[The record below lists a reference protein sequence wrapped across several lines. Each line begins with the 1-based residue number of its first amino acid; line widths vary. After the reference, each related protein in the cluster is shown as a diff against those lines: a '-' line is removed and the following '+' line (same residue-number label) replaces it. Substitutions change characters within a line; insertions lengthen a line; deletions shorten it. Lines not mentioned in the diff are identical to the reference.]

1 MAGAQRSTQGD
12 APPVRRSAAGVV
24 ATVALFVL
32 LTAAGAAFLN
42 SFSSNAIPTILMA
55 AVLMVAVVLGL
66 AYGLIAALFAL
77 IAYQLLV
84 GAPLADQELATSDLP
99 LMVLFGLGALVAG
112 RYTDIVRK
120 RDIQAR
126 ILLQAGQP
134 LSSHAS
140 EPALG
145 RFLDRVKLE
154 GRSSERSSA
163 LEEMQRALVSFCLV
177 GAGLAASLI
186 ARDSLGP
193 TAGVLCA
200 LAAVLVVGGALGG
213 RFGFAAGM
221 LAAVVLN
228 QVDPVEGALG
238 IRDGVFG
245 RAFIVIVFA
254 AAGWGVGRVAD
265 QAQHERRTLRTIT
278 DAGRDFSASR
288 DEAAMR
294 RVLLDILSKLS
305 PRARIE
311 ITGDGGAERLSISPS
326 ADRQWAE
333 GDPRWR
339 LHRLESDGRE
349 VGVVRWRF
357 PGGDNATAGLD
368 ETTRA
373 VVDLAA
379 SAIVRARLNA
389 EKADMEF
396 VAQTENLRLV
406 LLDAVSHH
414 FRSPL
419 AGILGSVTGILNLP
433 DQQQDEAMRR
443 EFLLII
449 KEQTNRLSRYVDN
462 FLSVARLETG
472 AIVPNPTD
480 VALEPLIYD
489 VWETFGE
496 AGGSR
501 RFLQAK
507 VDHETLLT
515 DAGLLGQVLGNVL
528 ENAIKYSPEG
538 SVVDV
543 RTVTESDRV
552 VIRVTD
558 SGPGIAP
565 QSQGRI
571 FERFYRMR
579 GVAAPGLG
587 LGLYITRSLVEI
599 LGGAVDASN
608 RTDGQT
614 GLVVSVSLPLRTL
627 EHDE

>member
-1 MAGAQRSTQGD
+1 MAGAQRSSQGE
-12 APPVRRSAAGVV
+12 AAPVRRSAAGAA
-24 ATVALFVL
+24 ATVALVAL
-32 LTAAGAAFLN
+32 LIAAGAAFLN
-42 SFSSNAIPTILMA
+42 SFSANAIPTILMA

-66 AYGLIAALFAL
+66 VYGLAAAAVAL
-77 IAYQLLV
+77 ISYQLLV
-84 GAPLADQELATSDLP
+84 GAPLVDQELAASDFP

-120 RDIQAR
+120 RDMQAR

-134 LSSHAS
+134 LSSQAS

-154 GRSSERSSA
+154 GRSTERHTA
-163 LEEMQRALVSFCLV
+163 PEEVQRALVSFCVV
-177 GAGLAASLI
+177 GAGLLASLLVSD
-186 ARDSLGP
+186 ALGP
-193 TAGVLCA
+193 SAGVLCA
-200 LAAVLVVGGALGG
+200 LASVLFVGGVLGG
-213 RFGFAAGM
+213 RFGFVAGI
-221 LAAVVLN
+221 LAAAVLN
-228 QVDPVEGALG
+228 QINPGQSALG
-238 IRDGVFG
+238 IEGGVIG
-245 RAFIVIVFA
+245 EAFIVVVFA

-265 QAQHERRTLRTIT
+265 QAQHERRTLRTIM

-288 DEAAMR
+288 DEAGMR
-294 RVLLDILSKLS
+294 RALLDILAKLS
-305 PRARIE
+305 PRARVE
-311 ITGDGGAERLSISPS
+311 ITGDTGAERLSISPS

-339 LHRLESDGRE
+339 VHPLASDGRE
-349 VGVVRWRF
+349 VGLVRWRF
-357 PGGDNATAGLD
+357 PGGDGATAALD
-368 ETTRA
+368 DATRA
-373 VVDLAA
+373 LVDLAA

-396 VAQTENLRLV
+396 VAQTENLRLI

-419 AGILGSVTGILNLP
+419 AGILGSVTSILNLP
-433 DQQQDEAMRR
+433 DQADGAMRR
-443 EFLLII
+443 ELLLII

-472 AIVPNPTD
+472 AIVPNPVD

-501 RFLQAK
+501 RFLQANI
-507 VDHETLLT
+507 DHETLRT

-543 RTVTESDRV
+543 RTETESDRL

-558 SGPGIAP
+558 CGPGIAAE
-565 QSQGRI
+565 SQGRI

-599 LGGAVDASN
+599 LGGSVDARN

-614 GLVVSVSLPLRTL
+614 GLVVSVSLPLRTPAN
-627 EHDE
+627 DE

>member
-1 MAGAQRSTQGD
+1 MA
-12 APPVRRSAAGVV
+12 
-24 ATVALFVL
+24 ATVALFAL
-32 LTAAGAAFLN
+32 LIAAGAAFLN
-42 SFSSNAIPTILMA
+42 SFTTNAVPTILMA
-55 AVLMVAVVLGL
+55 AVLMVAVVMGL
-66 AYGLIAALFAL
+66 AYGVVAALFAL

-84 GAPLADQELATSDLP
+84 GAPLADRELATSDFP

-120 RDIQAR
+120 RDMQAR
-126 ILLQAGQP
+126 VLLQAGQP
-134 LSSHAS
+134 LSSQAS

-145 RFLDRVKLE
+145 RFLQRVKLD
-154 GRSSERSSA
+154 GRSGERSSA
-163 LEEMQRALVSFCLV
+163 AEEVQRALVSFCVV
-177 GAGLAASLI
+177 GAGLVASLI
-186 ARDSLGP
+186 ARDMLGP

-200 LAAVLVVGGALGG
+200 LAGVLAVGGVLGA

-221 LAAVVLN
+221 LGAVVLN
-228 QVDPVEGALG
+228 QIDAAQGALG
-238 IRDGVFG
+238 MREGDLGK
-245 RAFIVIVFA
+245 AFIIVVFA

-265 QAQHERRTLRTIT
+265 LAQHERRTLRTIM

-294 RVLLDILSKLS
+294 RALLDVLAKLS
-305 PRARIE
+305 PRARVE
-311 ITGDGGAERLSISPS
+311 ITGDAGAERLSISPS
-326 ADRQWAE
+326 ADKQWAE

-339 LHRLESDGRE
+339 VHPLASDGRE

-357 PGGDNATAGLD
+357 PGGEGATAPLD
-368 ETTRA
+368 DATRA
-373 VVDLAA
+373 LVDLAA

-396 VAQTENLRLV
+396 VAQTENLRLI

-419 AGILGSVTGILNLP
+419 AGILGSVTSILALP
-433 DQQQDEAMRR
+433 EHHDGAMRR
-443 EFLLII
+443 ELLLII

-472 AIVPNPTD
+472 AIVPNMTE

-496 AGGSR
+496 AGGAR

-507 VDHETLLT
+507 IDHETLMT
-515 DAGLLGQVLGNVL
+515 DPGLLGQVLGNVL

-543 RTVTESDRV
+543 RTETEDDRV

-558 SGPGIAP
+558 RGPGIAP
-565 QSQGRI
+565 ESQGRV

-599 LGGAVDASN
+599 LGGSVDARN
-608 RTDGQT
+608 RTDGAT
-614 GLVVSVSLPLRTL
+614 GLVVSVSLPLRTTAN
-627 EHDE
+627 DE

>member
-1 MAGAQRSTQGD
+1 MAGAQRSSQGD
-12 APPVRRSAAGVV
+12 PAPIRRSGAGIA
-24 ATVALFVL
+24 ATVALFTL
-32 LTAAGAAFLN
+32 LIAAGVAFLN
-42 SFSSNAIPTILMA
+42 SFSANAIPTMLMA

-66 AYGLIAALFAL
+66 AYGLLAALVAL

-84 GAPLADQELATSDLP
+84 GAPLVDRELAASDFP

-120 RDIQAR
+120 RDAQAR
-126 ILLQAGQP
+126 MLLQAGQP
-134 LSSHAS
+134 LSSQAS

-145 RFLDRVKLE
+145 RFLQRVKLE
-154 GRSSERSSA
+154 GRSSERASA
-163 LEEMQRALVSFCLV
+163 PEEVQRALVSFCIV
-177 GAGLAASLI
+177 GAGLVASLL
-186 ARDSLGP
+186 ARDALGP
-193 TAGVLCA
+193 SAGVLCA
-200 LAAVLVVGGALGG
+200 LAGVLVVGGVLGG

-228 QVDPVEGALG
+228 QIDPVQSALG
-238 IRDGVFG
+238 IREGEVG
-245 RAFIVIVFA
+245 RAFIVVVFA

-265 QAQHERRTLRTIT
+265 QAQHERRTLRTIM

-294 RVLLDILSKLS
+294 RALLDILAKLS
-305 PRARIE
+305 PRARVE
-311 ITGDGGAERLSISPS
+311 ITGDAGAERLGISPS

-333 GDPRWR
+333 SDPRWR
-339 LHRLESDGRE
+339 VHPLASDGRE
-349 VGVVRWRF
+349 VGLVRWRF
-357 PGGDNATAGLD
+357 PGGDGATTGLD
-368 ETTRA
+368 DTTRA
-373 VVDLAA
+373 LVDLAA

-396 VAQTENLRLV
+396 VAQTENLRLI

-419 AGILGSVTGILNLP
+419 AGILGSVTSILNLP
-433 DQQQDEAMRR
+433 DQHDGAMRR
-443 EFLLII
+443 ELLLII

-472 AIVPNPTD
+472 AIVPNPTE

-496 AGGSR
+496 AGGAR

-507 VDHETLLT
+507 IDHETLLT

-543 RTVTESDRV
+543 RTETESDRLI
-552 VIRVTD
+552 IRVAD
-558 SGPGIAP
+558 CGPGIAP
-565 QSQGRI
+565 ESQGRI

-599 LGGAVDASN
+599 LGGSVDARN

-614 GLVVSVSLPLRTL
+614 GLVVSVSLPLRTPAN
-627 EHDE
+627 DE

>member
-1 MAGAQRSTQGD
+1 MA
-12 APPVRRSAAGVV
+12 
-24 ATVALFVL
+24 ATVALFAL
-32 LTAAGAAFLN
+32 LIAAGAAFLD
-42 SFSSNAIPTILMA
+42 SFSANAIPTILMA

-66 AYGLIAALFAL
+66 LYGLAAAAVAL
-77 IAYQLLV
+77 VSYQLLV
-84 GAPLADQELATSDLP
+84 GAPLVDQKLASSDFP

-126 ILLQAGQP
+126 VLLQAGQP
-134 LSSHAS
+134 LSSQAS

-145 RFLDRVKLE
+145 RFLDRIKLE
-154 GRSSERSSA
+154 GRSTGRSTA
-163 LEEMQRALVSFCLV
+163 PEEIQRALVSFCVV
-177 GAGLAASLI
+177 GAGLLASLL
-186 ARDSLGP
+186 AGEAMGP
-193 TAGVLCA
+193 SAGVLCA
-200 LAAVLVVGGALGG
+200 LVAVLVVGGSLGG
-213 RFGFAAGM
+213 RFGFVAGI
-221 LAAVVLN
+221 LAAAVLIQIN
-228 QVDPVEGALG
+228 PDQGALG
-238 IRDGVFG
+238 IEIGVIG
-245 RAFIVIVFA
+245 EAFIVVVFA

-265 QAQHERRTLRTIT
+265 QAQHERRTLRTIM

-294 RVLLDILSKLS
+294 RALLDILAKLS
-305 PRARIE
+305 PRARVE
-311 ITGDGGAERLSISPS
+311 IVGDAGAERLSLSPS

-339 LHRLESDGRE
+339 VHPLASDGRE
-349 VGVVRWRF
+349 VGLVRWRF
-357 PGGDNATAGLD
+357 PGGDSSTVALD
-368 ETTRA
+368 DATRA
-373 VVDLAA
+373 LVDLAA

-396 VAQTENLRLV
+396 VAQTENLRLI

-419 AGILGSVTGILNLP
+419 AGILGSVTSILNLP
-433 DQQQDEAMRR
+433 DQHDGAMRR
-443 EFLLII
+443 ELLLII

-472 AIVPNPTD
+472 AIVPNPVD

-507 VDHETLLT
+507 IDHETLRT

-543 RTVTESDRV
+543 RTETEGDRLV
-552 VIRVTD
+552 VRVTD
-558 SGPGIAP
+558 CGPGIAP
-565 QSQGRI
+565 ESQGRI

-599 LGGAVDASN
+599 LGGSVDARN
-608 RTDGQT
+608 RTDGPT
-614 GLVVSVSLPLRTL
+614 GLVVSVSLPLRTPAN
-627 EHDE
+627 DE

>member
-1 MAGAQRSTQGD
+1 MAGAQRSSQGD
-12 APPVRRSAAGVV
+12 APAVRRSAAGTI
-24 ATVALFVL
+24 ATVALFAL
-32 LTAAGAAFLN
+32 LIAAGAAFLN
-42 SFSSNAIPTILMA
+42 SFSANAVPTILMA

-66 AYGLIAALFAL
+66 AYGLVAGALAL

-84 GAPLADQELATSDLP
+84 GAPLADRELAAGDLP

-145 RFLDRVKLE
+145 RFLQRVKLE
-154 GRSSERSSA
+154 GRSNERSSA
-163 LEEMQRALVSFCLV
+163 LEEAQRALVSFCVV
-177 GAGLAASLI
+177 GAGLAASLL
-186 ARDSLGP
+186 AREALGP

-228 QVDPVEGALG
+228 QIDPVQNALG
-238 IRDGVFG
+238 IQDSVLGG
-245 RAFIVIVFA
+245 AFIVVVFA

-294 RVLLDILSKLS
+294 RALLDILAKLS
-305 PRARIE
+305 PRARVE
-311 ITGDGGAERLSISPS
+311 VAGDAGGERLSISPS

-339 LHRLESDGRE
+339 VHPLASDGRE
-349 VGVVRWRF
+349 VGLVRWRF
-357 PGGDNATAGLD
+357 PGGDGATAGLD
-368 ETTRA
+368 DTTRA
-373 VVDLAA
+373 LVDLAA

-396 VAQTENLRLV
+396 VAQTENLRLI

-419 AGILGSVTGILNLP
+419 AGILGSVTSILNLP
-433 DQQQDEAMRR
+433 DQHDGAMRR
-443 EFLLII
+443 ELLLII

-472 AIVPNPTD
+472 AIVPNPTN

-496 AGGSR
+496 AGGAR

-507 VDHETLLT
+507 VDQETLLT

-543 RTVTESDRV
+543 RTETESDRLI
-552 VIRVTD
+552 IRVTD
-558 SGPGIAP
+558 CGAGIAP
-565 QSQGRI
+565 ESQGRI

-599 LGGAVDASN
+599 LGGAVDARN

-614 GLVVSVSLPLRTL
+614 GLVVSVSLPLRAPAN
-627 EHDE
+627 DE